1 MNAVSGGKTK
11 KSVLGV
17 LLVAENTPKQLSIRC
32 LLHKHGLV
40 KLLDDVAHLAG
51 CHVLASFAGSF
62 LPFYYPLERS

>member
-51 CHVLASFAGSF
+51 CHGNLPLVLEQANSEAFA
-62 LPFYYPLERS
+62 R